1 MPWVWWERISLP
13 KSFGGW
19 ALKNIFNFTKVLA
32 AKVVWRLIAT
42 NSLWTDVVWHKYIA
56 PISIIDWFKNS
67 VRQASGVSVIWKV
80 ILKSMEVIR
89 QGLAWKLDNGLQLH
103 IGLDPQPGSENT
115 HTLPQNLSESLAQ
128 ENIHSL
134 YQVVGEASTLIL
146 QQG

>member
-56 PISIIDWFKNS
+56 PISIIDWFRNS
-67 VRQASGVSVIWKV
+67 IRQASGVSVNWKV

-89 QGLAWKLDNGLQLH
+89 QGLAWKVGNGIQLH
-103 IGLDPQPGSENT
+103 VGLDP
-115 HTLPQNLSESLAQ
+115 
-128 ENIHSL
+128 
-134 YQVVGEASTLIL
+134 
-146 QQG
+146 